1 MSLAYYLYN
10 GFYCFIQVLFLF
22 LNLKPKINKY
32 ASFFIVYIPF
42 TAFALSQK
50 ILSFISPVILTYIS
64 VAIYFIMALSLFKD
78 KMRTKLFVSLS
89 SWVIFYSVTLIV
101 VSIAKYFGMDIFEIN
116 HNISISTSLMFVI
129 ATIIFTVV
137 RKKKIFDFSI
147 KKRDILCFTVFVFG
161 QLIMFFAVSYL
172 YSINGVSRFNIR
184 GSKYVFILL
193 MIAISLFVLADI
205 LLIFFMKRISQSE
218 KLREELRFRDYQNR
232 INLDYYRAMEENALE
247 TRKIRHDLGNILQI
261 VYSLAENGSA
271 KDEVISSQILSQLNK
286 SIENISIHSYT
297 ENSLVNAIISN
308 KSNLCRKKNIVFM
321 CDINVPSDISI
332 DEIDICK
339 SFVNILDNAIE
350 AVETLNEEN
359 RKVEVSSFIDSG
371 YLYIKTVNPF
381 SAENMPKKGD
391 RGYGQKILSD
401 TAEKYSGRFIN
412 ETKDGKYTALIT
424 MKI

>member
-147 KKRDILCFTVFVFG
+147 KKRDILCFTVFVFVA
-161 QLIMFFAVSYL
+161 F
-172 YSINGVSRFNIR
+172 
-184 GSKYVFILL
+184 
-193 MIAISLFVLADI
+193 D
-205 LLIFFMKRISQSE
+205 
-218 KLREELRFRDYQNR
+218 
-232 INLDYYRAMEENALE
+232 
-247 TRKIRHDLGNILQI
+247 
-261 VYSLAENGSA
+261 
-271 KDEVISSQILSQLNK
+271 
-286 SIENISIHSYT
+286 
-297 ENSLVNAIISN
+297 
-308 KSNLCRKKNIVFM
+308 
-321 CDINVPSDISI
+321 
-332 DEIDICK
+332 
-339 SFVNILDNAIE
+339 
-350 AVETLNEEN
+350 
-359 RKVEVSSFIDSG
+359 
-371 YLYIKTVNPF
+371 
-381 SAENMPKKGD
+381 
-391 RGYGQKILSD
+391 
-401 TAEKYSGRFIN
+401 
-412 ETKDGKYTALIT
+412 
-424 MKI
+424 